1 VYVIL
6 SAMFV
11 LPFLIVLF
19 PFPVLRMRLIDGQ
32 PNVVVVIIA
41 VRTRAQLATM
51 NRGLVITGIALVAH
65 VVSPIVNA
73 GKVMGFLS

>member
-1 VYVIL
+1 
-6 SAMFV
+6 MFV

-41 VRTRAQLATM
+41 VRTRAQLATV
-51 NRGLVITGIALVAH
+51 NGSLVVAGVALVTH